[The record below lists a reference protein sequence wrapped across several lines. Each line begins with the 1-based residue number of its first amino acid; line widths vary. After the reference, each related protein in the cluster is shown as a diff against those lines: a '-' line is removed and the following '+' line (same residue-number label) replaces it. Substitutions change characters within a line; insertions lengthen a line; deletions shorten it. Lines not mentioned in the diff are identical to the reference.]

1 MNSLHF
7 QFDLDRNMKKFYIIL
22 QEIYRAGNK
31 VTIKREFV
39 SLLQGTTSADYVG

>member
-31 VTIKREFV
+31 VTLC
-39 SLLQGTTSADYVG
+39 SLRITASCVLHV